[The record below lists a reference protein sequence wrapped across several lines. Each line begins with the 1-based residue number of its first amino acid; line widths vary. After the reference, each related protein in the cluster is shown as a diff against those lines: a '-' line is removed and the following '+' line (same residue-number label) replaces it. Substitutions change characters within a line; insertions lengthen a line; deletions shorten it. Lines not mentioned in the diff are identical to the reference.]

1 MADQVRVL
9 HVDPDPESAAPIVGS
24 LERAGRVSTE
34 TVGDAETA
42 LDRLAS
48 TAVDCVVAEYALQ
61 DRTGIDLLERVRVD
75 RPLLPFVLHTDEDG
89 DALASRAFAA
99 GATDCLST
107 DADADRRDRVVD
119 RVVAAVERFRAAGGS
134 AATERP
140 HGVARGVGEALL
152 RATAR
157 ADALER
163 VCELLV
169 DGGPFS
175 SAGVATLEDD
185 GDDAALEHLTLEE
198 HHTSATPEDSTE
210 PEEYEGTLGSVASA
224 LAREALEADGVVVR
238 SDRRREGD
246 AAADESDE
254 RERGGSSGR
263 PPNGGWPGGDEHP
276 FDGDEVAAVPIA
288 SADTVHGALVVT
300 ADAGNVIDRSG
311 RELLERV
318 GNDTAHA
325 LDSFE
330 TEERL
335 REEADR
341 RRALFSN
348 APNSV
353 IEGEVLDEGET
364 HRIRSVNEAFEETF
378 GYDPNEAV
386 GSDIADVVVPPERVD
401 DHRRLRSQ
409 IAEGESILAEVVR
422 ETADGEREF
431 LLSGIPW
438 GSDGDRADG
447 WYVWHVDI
455 SERKRRANAIEE
467 LHDATG
473 ALVEAETADEVGE
486 ITADAL
492 RDVLDL
498 PYNGVHLYDDRVD
511 GLVPVAWTSE
521 TEEVVGTPPTIAP
534 GEGIAG
540 RTYEAGEPRVYG
552 DISDASEPYNPET
565 AIRSQ
570 MALPLADHGVLL
582 VGSPERD
589 AFDDLDV
596 SMARTLAEHATAVLH
611 RIEREHVLEE
621 LQDRTRRLMQAAT
634 PEAIAEVAVETAN
647 EVLGAQLSGVHFVR
661 DGGRRLEL
669 AAHADSVETS
679 FDELPVYERNS
690 ENDPAAAVVWDAFDS
705 GEPRYIDDIRT
716 RERLAAET
724 PSRSVIV
731 YPLDGHGVFIVSS
744 TEPNAFDEPD
754 KTFSEV
760 LATAVVAALDRIE
773 REQELRRRNEQLDEF
788 AGLVSHDLRNP
799 LNVAQGRL
807 VLAREETDSDHLD
820 SAASAI
826 DRAISL
832 LEESLAIARRG
843 HDDGDVE
850 LVDLASA
857 VADSW
862 AHTDTAGAELVV
874 DTDRTVAADPS
885 RLKQLLENLIRNAVK
900 HGGDDVRVAV
910 GDVPGGFY
918 VADDGPGIPEAER
931 ETVFDIGHTTD
942 DESTGYGLYIVR
954 EIARAHGWAVEVSES
969 EDGGARFDVTG
980 VDDDER

>member
-1 MADQVRVL
+1 MADQIRVL
-9 HVDPDPESAAPIVGS
+9 HVGPDPVSGAPLVGS
-24 LERAGRVSTE
+24 LEAAGRVSIE
-34 TVGDAETA
+34 TVGDAEAA

-48 TAVDCVVAEYALQ
+48 TPVDCVVAEYALP
-61 DRTGIDLLERVRVD
+61 DRTGIALLERVRAD
-75 RPLLPFVLHTDEDG
+75 RPLLPFVLYTGEDG
-89 DALASRAFAA
+89 DALANEAFAA
-99 GATDCLST
+99 GATDYLSR

-119 RVVAAVERFRAAGGS
+119 RVLAAIERFRSAGGS
-134 AATERP
+134 AAAERP
-140 HGVARGVGEALL
+140 HRVAREVGEALL
-152 RATAR
+152 RATTR

-175 SAGVATLEDD
+175 SAGVGTLEDE
-185 GDDAALEHLTLEE
+185 GDLPLEHLTLDR
-198 HHTSATPEDSTE
+198 HPPPATPEDRTE
-210 PEEYEGTLGSVASA
+210 PGDGENALGSAASD
-224 LAREALEADGVVVR
+224 LAREALEADSVVVR
-238 SDRRREGD
+238 TDRRREGD
-246 AAADESDE
+246 WTAGESDD
-254 RERGGSSGR
+254 RERGESSGR
-263 PPNGGWPGGDEHP
+263 PPNDGETGADGRPY
-276 FDGDEVAAVPIA
+276 DGDEVAAVPIA
-288 SADTVHGALVVT
+288 SAEAVHGVLVVA
-300 ADAGNVIDRSG
+300 ADDGDVIDRSR

-325 LDSFE
+325 LDSLE

-335 REEADR
+335 REEVDR
-341 RRALFSN
+341 RRAVFSN
-348 APNSV
+348 APTPV
-353 IEGEVLDEGET
+353 IEGEVIDGGET

-378 GYDPNEAV
+378 GYDPDEVV
-386 GSDIADVVVPPERVD
+386 GSDVADVVVPPERID

-438 GSDGDRADG
+438 GTDGERADG
-447 WYVWHVDI
+447 WYVWHVDV

-467 LHDATG
+467 LHGATG
-473 ALVEAETADEVGE
+473 ALVEAETADVVGE

-492 RDVLDL
+492 HDVLDL
-498 PYNGVHLYDDRVD
+498 PYNGVHLYDESVD
-511 GLVPVAWTSE
+511 GLVPIAWTSE
-521 TEEVVGTPPTIAP
+521 TEEVIGTPPTIAP

-540 RTYEAGEPRVYG
+540 RTYETGEPRVYG
-552 DISDASEPYNPET
+552 DISDVAERYNQET
-565 AIRSQ
+565 AVRSQ

-621 LQDRTRRLMQAAT
+621 LQDRTRQLMQAAT
-634 PEAIAEVAVETAN
+634 PEAIAEVAVETAS
-647 EVLGAQLSGVHFVR
+647 EVLDAQLSGIHFVR

-669 AAHADSVETS
+669 AAHADSVETT
-679 FDELPVYERNS
+679 FDELPAYERGL
-690 ENDPAAAVVWDAFDS
+690 EDDPAAAVVWDAFDS
-705 GEPRYIDDIRT
+705 GETRSIDDIRT
-716 RERLAAET
+716 NERLAAET

-731 YPLDGHGVFIVSS
+731 YPLDDYGVFVVSS
-744 TEPNAFDEPD
+744 TRPNAFDEPD

-807 VLAREETDSDHLD
+807 LLAREETDSDHLD
-820 SAASAI
+820 SAASAV

-832 LEESLAIARRG
+832 LEESLTIARQG
-843 HDDGDVE
+843 HDDDDVE
-850 LVDLASA
+850 SVDLASA
-857 VADSW
+857 VADCW
-862 AHTDTAGAELVV
+862 AHTDTARAELVV
-874 DTDRTVAADPS
+874 DTERAVAADPS

-900 HGGDDVRVAV
+900 HGGEDVRVTV

-918 VADDGPGIPEAER
+918 VADDGPGIPESER
-931 ETVFDIGHTTD
+931 EAVFDVGHTTD

-954 EIARAHGWAVEVSES
+954 EIARAHGWEVEVAGTGDS
-969 EDGGARFDVTG
+969 GARFDVTG
-980 VDDDER
+980 VDCGDR